1 MTNKEAKAVIFKWLK
16 DRDFTRIKIPGN
28 SGAFDYIHSLGEFNV
43 LISFFKNRF
52 DDNFFFQ
59 VGCYFDNCEYG
70 YATIR
75 VKDLKSNPHK
85 IKGNHSLG
93 LYYGEGELTEEQL
106 IQCLNEMFDKYLRP
120 YYVQGKKYLKEIVL
134 KEDTLFGEGYFIAKG
149 AREEINKMFGL
160 HTTPD

>member
-43 LISFFKNRF
+43 LISFYKDRF
-52 DDNFFFQ
+52 NESYIFE
-59 VGCYFDNCEYG
+59 VGCYFDYCEYG
-70 YATIR
+70 EATIR
-75 VKDLKSNPHK
+75 VLDLPSNSHLR
-85 IKGNHSLG
+85 KGHSQG

-106 IQCLNEMFDKYLRP
+106 IQCLNEMFDKYLKP
-120 YYVQGKKYLKEIVL
+120 YYVQGKKYLKEIIL
-134 KEDTLFGEGYFIAKG
+134 KESTLFGEGYSIAKG

-160 HTTPD
+160 KTRP

>member
-85 IKGNHSLG
+85 V
-93 LYYGEGELTEEQL
+93 
-106 IQCLNEMFDKYLRP
+106 KYHRLSRWLD
-120 YYVQGKKYLKEIVL
+120 YALQAHG
-134 KEDTLFGEGYFIAKG
+134 TGG
-149 AREEINKMFGL
+149 ATR
-160 HTTPD
+160 T

>member
-1 MTNKEAKAVIFKWLK
+1 MCLYHFS
-16 DRDFTRIKIPGN
+16 KI
-28 SGAFDYIHSLGEFNV
+28 V
-43 LISFFKNRF
+43 LTTT
-52 DDNFFFQ
+52 FFFQ

-106 IQCLNEMFDKYLRP
+106 IQCLNEMFDKYLKP
-120 YYVQGKKYLKEIVL
+120 YYEQGKNYLK
-134 KEDTLFGEGYFIAKG
+134 KIA
-149 AREEINKMFGL
+149 
-160 HTTPD
+160 